1 MLIAVAGG
9 VIALIVAGGVLLAL
23 ALIAFAVWAHQ
34 YTNVGPNEVLII
46 SGRRGRKG
54 DAGYRIVRGG
64 GTYVRPFREKVQRL
78 SLELMQFDVRSAET
92 YTMHGVQVQVD
103 GVCMVKIDSTDEGIA
118 RAAEQ
123 FLSRGRED
131 IVRTAMQAVEGHL
144 RGAIGALSIEDIYRE
159 RQRLVAAVRTLAGPD
174 LERMGLSIVSLTVR
188 NVSDKQG
195 YLEALGRP
203 RTAQVKRDAIRG
215 EAEAER
221 EAKAA
226 RYEADLAI
234 ESSRRD
240 FETQR
245 ARFKSEGLRASAEAD
260 LSYELQQAI
269 TRQQV
274 RGEELKVEI
283 VERQKSIELM
293 QAEVERRKRELEAE
307 IVEPALAR
315 AREITAVAEAHREQL
330 ASDGAGEADALRLKG
345 LAEAEA
351 MAAKAQ
357 SWGDYNEAA
366 MADRVLEIL
375 PQLAAAVSAPLA
387 QTDKIVMI
395 GGNGSSPGASRITK
409 DVTQIV
415 AELPEVLEALTGMRL
430 EELMKR
436 VPGMKD
442 SGNGGGEA
450 GGPDAVDGDAEELR

>member
-1 MLIAVAGG
+1 MLILEIGLPVLAG
-9 VIALIVAGGVLLAL
+9 LI
-23 ALIAFAVWAHQ
+23 LIAFAVWAHQ
-34 YTNVGPNEVLII
+34 YTKVGPNEVLVI
-46 SGRRGRKG
+46 SGRKK
-54 DAGYRIVRGG
+54 GYRIVRGG
-64 GTYVRPFREKVQRL
+64 GTYVRPFRERVQRL

-92 YTMHGVQVQVD
+92 YTMHGVPVQVD
-103 GVCMVKIDSTDEGIA
+103 GVCMVKINSSESGIEH
-118 RAAEQ
+118 AATQ

-174 LERMGLSIVSLTVR
+174 LESMGIEIVSLTIR
-188 NVSDKQG
+188 NVADKQG

-234 ESSRRD
+234 EASRRD
-240 FETQR
+240 YETER
-245 ARFKSEGLRASAEAD
+245 ARFKAEGRKAAAEAD
-260 LSYELQQAI
+260 LSYELQRAI
-269 TRQQV
+269 TRQEV
-274 RGEELKVEI
+274 RAQELQVEI
-283 VERQKSIELM
+283 IERKKTIELM

-315 AREITAVAEAHREQL
+315 AREITAEAEAGREQL
-330 ASDGAGEADALRLKG
+330 AALGAGEADALRLKG

-351 MAAKAQ
+351 MAAKAR

-366 MADRVLEIL
+366 ITDRVLGIL
-375 PQLAAAVSAPLA
+375 PELAAAVSAPLA
-387 QTDKIVMI
+387 KTDKIVMI
-395 GGNGSSPGASRITK
+395 GGGNGSSAGASQITK
-409 DVTQIV
+409 DVTQIM
-415 AELPEVLEALTGMRL
+415 AELPEVLEALTGMKL
-430 EELMKR
+430 GDLAKR
-436 VPGMKD
+436 VPGVK
-442 SGNGGGEA
+442 NGE
-450 GGPDAVDGDAEELR
+450 AVDGDAEEIR

>member
-1 MLIAVAGG
+1 ML
-9 VIALIVAGGVLLAL
+9 VLEIGLPVLAAIL
-23 ALIAFAVWAHQ
+23 VIAFAIWAHQ
-34 YTNVGPNEVLII
+34 YTKVGPNEVLII
-46 SGRRGRKG
+46 SGRRKG
-54 DAGYRIVRGG
+54 DHGYRIVRGG

-92 YTMHGVQVQVD
+92 YTMHGVPVQVD
-103 GVCMVKIDSTDEGIA
+103 GVCMVKINSSDKGIE

-131 IVRTAMQAVEGHL
+131 IVRTAMQAVEGHM

-159 RQRLVAAVRTLAGPD
+159 RQRLVGAVRALAGPD
-174 LERMGLSIVSLTVR
+174 LESMGLDIVSLTIR

-234 ESSRRD
+234 EASRRD
-240 FETQR
+240 YETER
-245 ARFKSEGLRASAEAD
+245 ARFKAEGRKAAAEAD
-260 LSYELQQAI
+260 LSYELQRAI
-269 TRQQV
+269 TRQEV
-274 RGEELKVEI
+274 RAEELKVEI
-283 VERQKSIELM
+283 IERQKAIELM

-315 AREITAVAEAHREQL
+315 AREITAEAEANREQL
-330 ASDGAGEADALRLKG
+330 AATGAGEADALRLKG

-357 SWGDYNEAA
+357 SWGEYNEAA
-366 MADRVLEIL
+366 ITDRVLGIL
-375 PQLAAAVSAPLA
+375 PELAAAVSAPLA
-387 QTDKIVMI
+387 KTDKIVMI
-395 GGNGSSPGASRITK
+395 GGGNGNGAGASKITS
-409 DVTQIV
+409 DVTQIM
-415 AELPEVLEALTGMRL
+415 AELPEVLEALTGMKL
-430 EELMKR
+430 GDIAKR
-436 VPGMKD
+436 VPGVKD
-442 SGNGGGEA
+442 SNG
-450 GGPDAVDGDAEELR
+450 DAVDGDAEEIR